1 MSEKFDWLKPHGQ
14 PWGVTSAR
22 EVYDN
27 PWVTLTE
34 YQAVAPTGRPALYGK
49 LSFKNRAIGIV
60 PLHEDGTVTLVGQN
74 RFAHANYSWEL
85 PEGGA
90 PLDED
95 PLEGAKRELAE
106 EVGLVAAEWR
116 PLLWMELSN
125 SITDEIAI
133 GFLALGLSPTQTA
146 PDETEDLA
154 VARVPFAQAL
164 DAAVTGR
171 MPDSLTVALLLRVHH
186 MAVVG
191 ELPAD
196 LAALVLRPSPQ
207 EKAENVE

>member
-1 MSEKFDWLKPHGQ
+1 MSEKFAWLKPHGE
-14 PWGVTSAR
+14 PWGVSSAR

-27 PWVTLTE
+27 PWIKVTE
-34 YQAVAPTGRPALYGK
+34 YQAVAPTGSPALYGK
-49 LSFKNRAIGIV
+49 VSFKNQAIGVV
-60 PLHEDGTVTLVGQN
+60 PLHADGTVTLVGQA
-74 RFAHANYSWEL
+74 RFPRGNYSWEI

-90 PLDED
+90 PMGED
-95 PLEGAKRELAE
+95 PLDGARRELAE
-106 EVGLVAAEWR
+106 EVGLVAADWR
-116 PLLWMELSN
+116 PILTLELSN
-125 SITDEIAI
+125 SISDEVAY
-133 GFLALGLSPTQTA
+133 GFLAMDLSPTRTD

-171 MPDSLTVALLLRVHH
+171 MPDALTVALLLRVHH

-196 LAALVLRPSPQ
+196 LAALVLRPSPV
-207 EKAENVE
+207 EKASSS